1 VTGDPNAGTTA
12 ELPIFNPLEP
22 GFASNPYPQYRQL
35 LELNPVQQSA
45 FGPWMLFRYD
55 DCIRFLRD
63 PKLSVEDR
71 AVAGRNPRAELRE
84 QVLGERAERGTKSI
98 LNIDPPDHT
107 RIRGVVQKV
116 FTPRAIEQLTP
127 RVQQMVDAALDRAA
141 ARGDGMEVIGDL
153 AFPLPFQ
160 VISDM
165 LGMPDADRDQLRDWA
180 HTLTLGL
187 EPVLAALHVDDI
199 VQASDHMTAH
209 VLDAIAWKRAHPADD
224 LLTALIDAEH
234 EGERLTADELV
245 DQVVLLF
252 VAGHETTVN
261 LIGNGALALLRNRAE
276 LERWQRDPGI
286 AQTAVDELLRY
297 DPPVQFTRRVTTAD
311 VEIDGRTIAAG
322 TFLFIVL
329 GAANRDP
336 ARWGD
341 DADVVDL
348 TRPGAAQHLAFGSGI
363 HHCLGAALARL
374 EGRIALGTL
383 ITRFPA
389 VEVAVDE
396 PKWNGRLTL
405 RGLDELPV
413 SLGRPARRGRR
424 RE

>member
-1 VTGDPNAGTTA
+1 MTGDPISTDSAD
-12 ELPIFNPLEP
+12 LPTFNPLEP
-22 GFASNPYPQYRQL
+22 GFAANPYGQYRL
-35 LELNPVQQSA
+35 LVERNPVQQSL

-55 DCIRFLRD
+55 DCVRFLRD
-63 PKLSVEDR
+63 PLLSVEDTS
-71 AVAGRNPRAELRE
+71 VEGVNPRAELRE
-84 QVLGERAERGTKSI
+84 KVLGDRAQRGTRSI
-98 LNIDPPDHT
+98 LNLDPPDHT
-107 RIRGVVQKV
+107 RIRGIVQKV

-127 RVQQMVDAALDRAA
+127 RVQELVDEALDAVV
-141 ARGDGMEVIGDL
+141 ARGDGLEVVADL

-165 LGMPDADRDQLRDWA
+165 LGMPDADRDQLRGWA

-187 EPVLAALHVDDI
+187 EPVLAQLHINDI
-199 VQASDHMTAH
+199 MDASDRMTDH
-209 VLDAIAWKRAHPADD
+209 VLEAIEWKRSHPADD

-261 LIGNGALALLRNRAE
+261 LIGNGTLALLRNRAQ
-276 LERWQRDPGI
+276 LERWQNDPSI
-286 AQTAVDELLRY
+286 ATTAVDELLRY
-297 DPPVQFTRRVTTAD
+297 DAPVQFSRRVTTVD
-311 VEIDGRTIAAG
+311 VDIDDRRIAAG
-322 TFLFIVL
+322 TFVFVVL
-329 GAANRDP
+329 GSANRDP
-336 ARWGD
+336 AHWGD
-341 DADVVDL
+341 DADTVDL
-348 TRPGAAQHLAFGSGI
+348 TRTGAAQHLSFGSGI

-383 ITRFPA
+383 VARFPKMELA
-389 VEVAVDE
+389 TTE

-413 SLGRPARRGRR
+413 ALGS
-424 RE
+424 